1 MPISISQCNHS
12 CLACTLLQDRLHHPS
27 PLTTPTF
34 TVCNTCKPLRRLLLM
49 VSSNTLLLTPQKRFM
64 LEHCRFVWK
73 NLLLISSKCTFW
85 GLPGYILFLS
95 RNGNIT
101 DAPPAYW
108 QREDVLSKQHIF
120 LGSKNLI

>member
-27 PLTTPTF
+27 PLRTPTF
-34 TVCNTCKPLRRLLLM
+34 TVCNTCKPLRGLFLM

-101 DAPPAYW
+101 DAPPQLTGKERMFCQNSTFFWEA
-108 QREDVLSKQHIF
+108 RI
-120 LGSKNLI
+120 